1 MSQINCL
8 ELYKASNVE
17 VDGAWASL
25 APLLLAN
32 KKFGA
37 LGITEQVTEFF
48 CY

>member
-8 ELYKASNVE
+8 ELYKTSNVE
-17 VDGAWASL
+17 VNGAWALL

-32 KKFGA
+32 KRFGA
-37 LGITEQVTEFF
+37 LGITQQVIEFF